1 MGKVESG
8 VDGQWWFSC
17 LEMCTTDLPSIELYP
32 DVGILEEQI
41 QMCNTMI
48 VFLVKL

>member
-1 MGKVESG
+1 MTRKESMGVGGMKHRS
-8 VDGQWWFSC
+8 
-17 LEMCTTDLPSIELYP
+17 TDLPSIELYP